1 MPAPEFKYKPMKTL
15 SAKGTAT
22 RDRILR
28 VAADMFHKQ
37 GIRATSPDEI
47 IEASGTGKGQFY
59 HYFGSKEG
67 LVREV
72 LRWHAELIRNGE
84 APIDYEIRSWH
95 GLEQWFLAHIELQKE
110 FGMTRGCPFGTAAN
124 DITADDELIRQ
135 DLCVIF
141 DLIRSRI
148 AEFFVREKTLG
159 RLINEANEDRL
170 ADYCIATVQGAM
182 LLGKVRRDSEIAEGV
197 VRETLSH
204 LKSRYRL

>member
-1 MPAPEFKYKPMKTL
+1 MKTL

-22 RDRILR
+22 RDRIVR
-28 VAADMFHKQ
+28 VAADLFHKQ

-59 HYFGSKEG
+59 HYFRSKEG
-67 LVREV
+67 LAREV

-84 APIDYEIRSWH
+84 APIDYEIRSWQ
-95 GLEQWFLAHIELQKE
+95 GLEKWFLAHIELQRE

-124 DITADDELIRQ
+124 DITANDELIRQ

-141 DLIRSRI
+141 DLIKSRI
-148 AEFFVREKTLG
+148 AAFFNKEKRLG
-159 RLINEANEDRL
+159 FLINEANEDQL

-182 LLGKVRRDSEIAEGV
+182 LLGKLRRDSDVAESV
-197 VRETLSH
+197 VRETLAH
-204 LKSRYRL
+204 LKRRYQSVDPGAAQP